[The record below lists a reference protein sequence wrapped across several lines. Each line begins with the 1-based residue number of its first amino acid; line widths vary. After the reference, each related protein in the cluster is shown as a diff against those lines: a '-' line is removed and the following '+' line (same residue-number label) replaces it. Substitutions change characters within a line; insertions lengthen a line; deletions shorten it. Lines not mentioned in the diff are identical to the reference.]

1 MGNDL
6 QLYKQ
11 LLSLPLFQG
20 LSKGDLEEVVTHT
33 RLGFE
38 TYNEGQYIVQEN
50 APCHQLI
57 FVLKGNFE
65 VETIAGLLQPER
77 LWGLMQFYTKS
88 FRCKTSCQI
97 LSIEKSEIMK
107 LCDQYLIFRINLF
120 NLLSTAA
127 QRSERRL
134 LRLTSASLEH
144 RIIYFFADRCLQLAG
159 AKTIKIK
166 MTQLATEI
174 NDSRLDV
181 SRALNNLQ
189 QMGLIRLR
197 RNYIEIE
204 KLEEILQHLA
214 I

>member
-57 FVLKGNFE
+57 FILKGDFE
-65 VETIAGLLQPER
+65 VETIAANHSYSITETLHAPELLQPER

-97 LSIEKSEIMK
+97 LSIEKSEMMK
-107 LCDQYLIFRINLF
+107 LCDQYLIFRMNLL
-120 NLLSTAA
+120 NLLSTAT
-127 QRSERRL
+127 QRSERSSCAYIRPIL
-134 LRLTSASLEH
+134 SIGLYTSLPIAAYALPV
-144 RIIYFFADRCLQLAG
+144 RKQL
-159 AKTIKIK
+159 
-166 MTQLATEI
+166 
-174 NDSRLDV
+174 
-181 SRALNNLQ
+181 
-189 QMGLIRLR
+189 
-197 RNYIEIE
+197 
-204 KLEEILQHLA
+204 KLK
-214 I
+214 